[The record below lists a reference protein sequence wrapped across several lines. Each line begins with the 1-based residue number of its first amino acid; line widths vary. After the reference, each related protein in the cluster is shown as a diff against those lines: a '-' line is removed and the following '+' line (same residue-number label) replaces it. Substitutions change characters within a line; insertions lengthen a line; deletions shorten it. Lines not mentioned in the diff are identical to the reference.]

1 MLSPTYHLRG
11 DYHTR
16 AYEHVK
22 SLPRSRR
29 LRPAGGLP
37 YTLLRN
43 LLWLLALRPVCGA
56 PRFDRNLTAIGC
68 LSLSL
73 PVPLRELEPD
83 ESADLSLP
91 VPHCPPLSVKENDY
105 EQRRSQVRVLPSAPQ
120 KCLQIVVNQEGPGSP
135 PGLLTLV

>member
-43 LLWLLALRPVCGA
+43 LLRFLALRPAAESQGSTGLRSNVTVALASYPVTGVEA
-56 PRFDRNLTAIGC
+56 AAAIAVANLRSAYNVRRN
-68 LSLSL
+68 
-73 PVPLRELEPD
+73 VPLT
-83 ESADLSLP
+83 
-91 VPHCPPLSVKENDY
+91 HT
-105 EQRRSQVRVLPSAPQ
+105 RSWM
-120 KCLQIVVNQEGPGSP
+120 
-135 PGLLTLV
+135 